1 MSTKYSHLKSSL
13 GKRKFDKAFADE
25 EIDDA
30 RYNNHISSDYFEKG
44 GIGHGVFQEEPLTND
59 PELNKKIQET
69 YLWCLEYLKTKQ
81 MNPGN

>member
-1 MSTKYSHLKSSL
+1 MSTKPSQLGSSL
-13 GKRKFDKAFADE
+13 GKRKFGEAFTDE

-44 GIGHGVFQEEPLTND
+44 GTGHGVFQEEPLTND
-59 PELNKKIQET
+59 PELNKKIHET

-81 MNPGN
+81 INPSN